1 MFGVFSITSSWR
13 PSAEIVI
20 DEEGGLLRNTLASY
34 YNHDEQMMFTE
45 QLRLLA
51 SSGVPYD
58 TWLADDFIRK
68 PELAEKYRVIV
79 FAGMYSI
86 DESRR
91 KLIKR
96 LKNGGRTLVFL
107 SGTGI
112 SGGDDATGLK
122 LVHQPAPQNHVIV
135 QEPGESVNVLS
146 FTDHWLLT
154 RYLGGSNFAKCW
166 QPRRTTVEEEP
177 GMRVIARFA
186 KGNVPA
192 IAEKAFKTWKSVIV
206 GSAGGLTPQ
215 YFNRVVRE
223 AKGYAPVEGGLQVN
237 MNGRFLSIHCLKS
250 GEYDFKLPFTCN
262 VRNLKNGKVS
272 GNADSIRLDMTPGE
286 TRWYTLEKSK

>member
-1 MFGVFSITSSWR
+1 
-13 PSAEIVI
+13 
-20 DEEGGLLRNTLASY
+20 
-34 YNHDEQMMFTE
+34 
-45 QLRLLA
+45 
-51 SSGVPYD
+51 
-58 TWLADDFIRK
+58 
-68 PELAEKYRVIV
+68 
-79 FAGMYSI
+79 
-86 DESRR
+86 
-91 KLIKR
+91 
-96 LKNGGRTLVFL
+96 
-107 SGTGI
+107 
-112 SGGDDATGLK
+112 
-122 LVHQPAPQNHVIV
+122 
-135 QEPGESVNVLS
+135 
-146 FTDHWLLT
+146 
-154 RYLGGSNFAKCW
+154 
-166 QPRRTTVEEEP
+166 
-177 GMRVIARFA
+177 MRVIARFA

-192 IAEKAFKTWKSVIV
+192 IAEKAFKTWKCVIV

>member
-13 PSAEIVI
+13 PSAAIVI
-20 DEEGGLLRNTLASY
+20 DEEGGLLRNTPASY

-96 LKNGGRTLVFL
+96 LKT
-107 SGTGI
+107 
-112 SGGDDATGLK
+112 A
-122 LVHQPAPQNHVIV
+122 
-135 QEPGESVNVLS
+135 
-146 FTDHWLLT
+146 
-154 RYLGGSNFAKCW
+154 
-166 QPRRTTVEEEP
+166 
-177 GMRVIARFA
+177 
-186 KGNVPA
+186 
-192 IAEKAFKTWKSVIV
+192 AERLCSCPVR
-206 GSAGGLTPQ
+206 G
-215 YFNRVVRE
+215 YRE
-223 AKGYAPVEGGLQVN
+223 ATTPPDSN
-237 MNGRFLSIHCLKS
+237 SSIS
-250 GEYDFKLPFTCN
+250 
-262 VRNLKNGKVS
+262 VRHD
-272 GNADSIRLDMTPGE
+272 GNASWLS
-286 TRWYTLEKSK
+286 LFA

>member
-122 LVHQPAPQNHVIV
+122 LVHQRAPRWKHFMGVLVCVIYDRKKYDLRRRVNAGGKDAVYHLYVCV
-135 QEPGESVNVLS
+135 QGFSLFLNVLYHS
-146 FTDHWLLT
+146 
-154 RYLGGSNFAKCW
+154 
-166 QPRRTTVEEEP
+166 
-177 GMRVIARFA
+177 
-186 KGNVPA
+186 
-192 IAEKAFKTWKSVIV
+192 
-206 GSAGGLTPQ
+206 
-215 YFNRVVRE
+215 RE
-223 AKGYAPVEGGLQVN
+223 AFWAVVFFCRTP
-237 MNGRFLSIHCLKS
+237 
-250 GEYDFKLPFTCN
+250 
-262 VRNLKNGKVS
+262 
-272 GNADSIRLDMTPGE
+272 IRLVDI
-286 TRWYTLEKSK
+286 